1 MYKISFLNLQ
11 INRLHTCTCTN
22 CYHLHCIIQVF
33 FIILGV
39 HVDDM
44 NDFYTEEV
52 LEEDGEVVEYFGYDQ
67 PAV

>member
-1 MYKISFLNLQ
+1 MYMYKLLPLTLYSTL
-11 INRLHTCTCTN
+11 
-22 CYHLHCIIQVF
+22 F